1 MGRVRCTVS
10 RVYVVPD
17 SNADRMSFVVF
28 WGSCVQEYRRCLFV
42 HLYSPKNRHNTLCA
56 VQKKKTQY

>member
-1 MGRVRCTVS
+1 MGRVRCAVS
-10 RVYVVPD
+10 RVYVVLD

-42 HLYSPKNRHNTLCA
+42 HLYSKESTQYTLCRS
-56 VQKKKTQY
+56 KEEKHY